1 MKHLSLAAI
10 ALAVSGSLSATV
22 YDSPLTLTWRL
33 DGSNQRNRDYTYSM
47 VVKNVSKMTLA
58 DDWAIYYNSFPRNA
72 MLLGKDVKMKISKV
86 AQGYYKLSPVENLVF
101 NPGDSIVLN
110 FRARGELRTISYA
123 PDGAHFAFY
132 ADSVARPVNLEIEP
146 LGWSSFRHI
155 EGFPTGQR
163 RYKINAEVNPEK
175 QVKLSP
181 FNILPAVKSVKEG
194 SSKVDLSST
203 MCVYAAEGLQR
214 EAEYANAVLGGS
226 GAKTIEVRLSL
237 MSGSDALQEEA
248 RANSEYYELSLSPNG
263 IDIRG
268 ISVDAVM
275 NGVKTLARL
284 VERNADKPNVPEAT
298 ICDWPDLHYR
308 GMMLDVARNYSQLD
322 NVKQLI
328 DRLAIYK
335 INRLQFH
342 LTDDEGW
349 RIEIPGLPELTE
361 VGGRRGMTE
370 KETDFLFQSYAGNGN
385 PNDYST
391 TSNGYITKEEFVDF
405 LRYAYARGIEVV
417 PEIESPGHARAAIV
431 AMKARYRHLV
441 ASDPEA
447 ARYYQVWDDDDT
459 SVYTS
464 AQGYNDNVL
473 NPAMEGTYRLM
484 DKVTDELILMYREAG
499 VPLPYI
505 HVGGD
510 EVPRDPWA
518 KSPAVKK
525 LMADKGLSTTH
536 DVEEYYITRIADM
549 VTAKGYRIG
558 GWQESAMRHSEAADK
573 ALRSKF
579 GAVNCWNTVAEWNGD
594 TIPYSVANNGYPV
607 LLCNV
612 SNFYLDMCYNAHPDE
627 PGLSWGGYV
636 DEFRAWDA
644 RPFDVYHSSTET
656 ISGSPL
662 DMAKQDA
669 KLPLRAD
676 AKGNIIGVQGQLF
689 AETIRNFD
697 MVEYYVFPKIF
708 GLCER
713 GWNATPLPGQ
723 TKAEFN
729 RIIGDFELP
738 SLHKAGFCFH
748 VAQPGIDRV
757 GGKVV
762 MNSQYPEAE
771 IRYTLDG
778 TMPTKDSALYTK
790 PFATDAKVVRACI
803 FYLGRKSLDSRL
815 SD

>member
-10 ALAVSGSLSATV
+10 ALAVSGSLTATV
-22 YDSPLTLTWRL
+22 HESPLTLVWRL
-33 DGSNQRNRDYTYSM
+33 DGTNTRNRDFTYTF

-58 DDWAIYYNSFPRNA
+58 DDWAIYYNTFTRNP
-72 MLLGKDVKMKISKV
+72 MPLGKDVRLKLSKV

-101 NPGDSIVLN
+101 NPGDSIVVS
-110 FRARGELRTISYA
+110 FRARGEVRTVSYA
-123 PDGAHFAFY
+123 PSGAHFAFDG
-132 ADSVARPVNLEIEP
+132 DSIARPVHLEVTP

-163 RYKINAEVNPEK
+163 RFRINAEVNPEK
-175 QVKLSP
+175 QVELSP
-181 FNILPAVKSVKEG
+181 FSILPAVKSVKEG
-194 SSKVDLSST
+194 RGKVDLSST
-203 MCVYAAEGLQR
+203 MCVYASGGLQR

-226 GAKTIEVRLSL
+226 GSKTLEVRLSL
-237 MSGSDALQEEA
+237 MSASEALDGEA
-248 RANSEYYELSLSPNG
+248 RSNGEYYELSLSSDS
-263 IDIRG
+263 IEVRG
-268 ISVDAVM
+268 VSADAVM

-284 VERNADKPNVPEAT
+284 VERNADKPEVPEAT
-298 ICDWPDLHYR
+298 ICDWPDFHHR
-308 GMMLDVARNYSQLD
+308 GIMLDVARNYSQLD
-322 NVKQLI
+322 NVKRLV

-349 RIEIPGLPELTE
+349 RIEIPGLPELTA

-370 KETDFLFQSYAGNGN
+370 KETDFLFQTYAGNGN

-391 TSNGYITKEEFVDF
+391 TSNGYITKAEFVDF

-431 AMKARYRHLV
+431 AMKARYRNLV
-441 ASDPEA
+441 GSDPEA

-459 SVYTS
+459 SDYTS

-473 NPAMEGTYRLM
+473 NPAMEGTFRLM

-525 LMADKGLSTTH
+525 LMADKGLSSTH

-549 VTAKGYRIG
+549 VAAKGYRIG
-558 GWQESAMRHSEAADK
+558 GWQESAMNHSEATDN
-573 ALRSKF
+573 ALRGKF
-579 GAVNCWNTVAEWNGD
+579 GAVNCWSTVAEWNSD
-594 TIPYSVANNGYPV
+594 IVPYLVANNGYPV

-636 DEFRAWDA
+636 DEFRSWDA

-656 ISGSPL
+656 ISGKPL
-662 DMAKQDA
+662 DMAMQDA

-676 AKGNIIGVQGQLF
+676 AKCNIIGVQGQLF
-689 AETIRNFD
+689 SETIRNFD

-713 GWNATPLPGQ
+713 GWNATLLPGQ

-729 RIIGDFELP
+729 RLVGDFELP
-738 SLHKAGFCFH
+738 SLQKAGFCFH
-748 VAQPGIDRV
+748 VAQPGIDKV

-762 MNSQYPEAE
+762 MNSQYPAAE

-778 TMPTKDSALYTK
+778 SEPTKDSALYTK
-790 PFATDAKVVRACI
+790 PFATDAKEVRACA

-815 SD
+815 DD

>member
-10 ALAVSGSLSATV
+10 ALAVSGSLTATV
-22 YDSPLTLTWRL
+22 HESPLTLVWRL
-33 DGSNQRNRDYTYSM
+33 DGTNTRNRDFTYTF

-58 DDWAIYYNSFPRNA
+58 DDWAIYYNTFTRNP
-72 MLLGKDVKMKISKV
+72 MPLGKDVRLKLSKV
-86 AQGYYKLSPVENLVF
+86 AQGYYKLSPAENLVF
-101 NPGDSIVLN
+101 NPGDSIVVS
-110 FRARGELRTISYA
+110 FRARGEVRTVSYA
-123 PDGAHFAFY
+123 PSGAHFAFDG
-132 ADSVARPVNLEIEP
+132 DSIARPVHLEVTP
-146 LGWSSFRHI
+146 LDWSSFRHI

-163 RYKINAEVNPEK
+163 RFRINAEVNPEK
-175 QVKLSP
+175 QVALSP
-181 FNILPAVKSVKEG
+181 FSILPAVKSVKEG
-194 SSKVDLSST
+194 SGKVDLSST
-203 MCVYAAEGLQR
+203 MCVYASDGLQR
-214 EAEYANAVLGGS
+214 EAEYANAALSGS
-226 GAKTIEVRLSL
+226 GSKTLEVRLSL
-237 MSGSDALQEEA
+237 MSASEALDGEA
-248 RANSEYYELSLSPNG
+248 RSNGEYYELSLSSDS
-263 IDIRG
+263 IEVRG
-268 ISVDAVM
+268 VSADAVM

-284 VERNADKPNVPEAT
+284 VERNADKPEVPEAT
-298 ICDWPDLHYR
+298 ICDWPDFHHR

-322 NVKQLI
+322 NVKRLV

-349 RIEIPGLPELTE
+349 RIEIPGLPELTA

-370 KETDFLFQSYAGNGN
+370 KETDFLFQTYAGNGN

-391 TSNGYITKEEFVDF
+391 TSNGYITKAGFVDF

-431 AMKARYRHLV
+431 AMKARYRNLV
-441 ASDPEA
+441 GSDPEA

-459 SVYTS
+459 SDYTS

-473 NPAMEGTYRLM
+473 NPAMEGTFRLM

-525 LMADKGLSTTH
+525 LMADKGLSSTH

-549 VTAKGYRIG
+549 VAAKGYRIG
-558 GWQESAMRHSEAADK
+558 GWQESAMNHSEATDN
-573 ALRSKF
+573 ALRDKF
-579 GAVNCWNTVAEWNGD
+579 GAVNCWSTVAEWNSD
-594 TIPYSVANNGYPV
+594 IVPYLVANNGYPV

-636 DEFRAWDA
+636 DEFRSWDA

-656 ISGSPL
+656 ISGKPL
-662 DMAKQDA
+662 DMAMQDA

-676 AKGNIIGVQGQLF
+676 AKSNIIGVQGQLF
-689 AETIRNFD
+689 SETIRNFD

-713 GWNATPLPGQ
+713 GWNATLQPGQ

-729 RIIGDFELP
+729 RLVGDFELP
-738 SLHKAGFCFH
+738 SLQKAGFCFH
-748 VAQPGIDRV
+748 VAQPGIDKV

-762 MNSQYPEAE
+762 MNSQYPAAE

-778 TMPTKDSALYTK
+778 SEPTKDSALYTN
-790 PFATDAKVVRACI
+790 PFATDAKEVRACA

-815 SD
+815 DD